1 MTDTSKLTGAKMAD
15 DVTPDIEGIVPEK
28 TPKDP
33 FLTELARLAKQN
45 NKIDPELYEKFSV
58 KRGLRNSDG
67 TGVLVGLTE
76 IGDVHGYIVSEK
88 EKVAVPG
95 RLRYRGMEIEDI
107 VAGFQKEK
115 RHGFE
120 ETAYLLLFGELP
132 RKKDLT
138 KFCHLLGKNRK
149 LPEGFAE
156 NMILKAPSNN
166 VMNKLARSVLAA
178 YSYDKTPEDRSLKN
192 ILRQCIGLIA
202 RFPTFSAYGYQA
214 KSHYYD
220 GESLY
225 IHTPDEK
232 LSTAENFLLMTRP
245 DKKYTKME
253 ADLLDLCLVL
263 HAEHGGGNNS
273 TFVAHVVTSSDTDVY
288 SSVAAAIGS
297 LKGYKHGGANIQV
310 IAMMDNIK
318 QNVKNCESEGQVA
331 DYLAKI
337 VKKEA
342 FDGSGLI
349 YGLGHAVYTISD
361 PRTDLLKKQAAKLAK
376 EKDLD
381 WEFELYSLVERLAP
395 EIFQEVKKSDKK
407 ICPNV
412 DFYSG
417 FVYRMLGI
425 PTELYT
431 PIFAIARITGW
442 CAHIIEENVS
452 GGRIIRPAY
461 KSVAEKREYI
471 PTNKR

>member
-1 MTDTSKLTGAKMAD
+1 
-15 DVTPDIEGIVPEK
+15 
-28 TPKDP
+28 
-33 FLTELARLAKQN
+33 
-45 NKIDPELYEKFSV
+45 
-58 KRGLRNSDG
+58 
-67 TGVLVGLTE
+67 
-76 IGDVHGYIVSEK
+76 
-88 EKVAVPG
+88 
-95 RLRYRGMEIEDI
+95 MEIEDI

-132 RKKDLT
+132 KKKELT
-138 KFCHLLGKNRK
+138 KFCHMLGKNRK
-149 LPEGFAE
+149 LPDGFTE

-202 RFPTFSAYGYQA
+202 RFPIFAAYGYQA

-232 LSTAENFLLMTRP
+232 LSTAENFLMLTRA
-245 DKKYTKME
+245 DKQFSKME

-273 TFVAHVVTSSDTDVY
+273 TFTTHVVTSSDTDAY
-288 SSVAAAIGS
+288 SAIAAAIGS
-297 LKGYKHGGANIQV
+297 LKGLKHGGANIQV
-310 IAMMDNIK
+310 IKMMDDIK
-318 QNVKNCESEGQVA
+318 QNVKNCESENQVA

-337 VKKEA
+337 VRKEA
-342 FDGSGLI
+342 FDGTGLI

-361 PRTDLLKKQAAKLAK
+361 PRTALIRKQAARLAK
-376 EKDLD
+376 EKDLE
-381 WEFELYSLVERLAP
+381 WEFDLYAMVERLAP
-395 EIFQEVKKSDKK
+395 GIFQKVKKSDKRV
-407 ICPNV
+407 CPNV

-431 PIFAIARITGW
+431 PLFAIARISGW
-442 CAHIIEENVS
+442 CAHLIEETVS

-461 KSVAEKREYI
+461 KSVAEEREYI
-471 PTNKR
+471 PTSKR

>member
-1 MTDTSKLTGAKMAD
+1 MAD
-15 DVTPDIEGIVPEK
+15 EQNPSIEGIVPEK
-28 TPKDP
+28 MPKDP
-33 FLTELARLAKQN
+33 FLTELARLAKDN
-45 NKIDPELYEKFSV
+45 NKIDPQLFVKYDV
-58 KRGLRNSDG
+58 KRGLRNADG

-76 IGDVHGYIVSEK
+76 IGDVHGYIINEK
-88 EKVAVPG
+88 EKVAMPG
-95 RLRYRGMEIEDI
+95 KLRYRGIEIEDI

-132 RKKDLT
+132 KKKDLT
-138 KFCHLLGKNRK
+138 KFNHLLGKHRN
-149 LPEGFAE
+149 LPEGFTE
-156 NMILKAPSNN
+156 NMILKAPGSN
-166 VMNKLARSVLAA
+166 VMNKLARSVLAS

-192 ILRQCIGLIA
+192 VLRQCIGLIA
-202 RFPTFSAYGYQA
+202 RFPTFAAYGYQA
-214 KSHYYD
+214 KAHYYD

-225 IHTPDEK
+225 IHKPDEK
-232 LSTAENFLLMTRP
+232 LSTAENFLMLTRP
-245 DKKYTKME
+245 DKKFNKIE

-273 TFVAHVVTSSDTDVY
+273 TFTTHVVASADTDVY
-288 SSVAAAIGS
+288 SAIAAAIGS

-310 IAMMDNIK
+310 IQMMEDIK
-318 QNVKNCESEGQVA
+318 KNVKNYESENQVA
-331 DYLAKI
+331 DYLTKI

-342 FDGSGLI
+342 FDGTGLI

-361 PRTDLLKKQAAKLAK
+361 PRTELLKKQAAKLAK
-376 EKDLD
+376 EKELD
-381 WEFELYSLVERLAP
+381 WEYNLYSMVERLAP
-395 EIFQEVKKSDKK
+395 EIFQEIKKSDKK
-407 ICPNV
+407 VCPNV

-431 PIFAIARITGW
+431 PIFAIARISGW
-442 CAHIIEENVS
+442 CAHLIEEIVS

-461 KSVAEKREYI
+461 KSIAEKKEYVSAS
-471 PTNKR
+471 KR

>member
-1 MTDTSKLTGAKMAD
+1 MAD
-15 DVTPDIEGIVPEK
+15 AVTPEIEGIVPEK

-45 NKIDPELYEKFSV
+45 NKIEPELFEKFDV

-76 IGDVHGYIVSEK
+76 IGDVHGYIISEK
-88 EKVAVPG
+88 EKVAVAG

-132 RKKDLT
+132 KKKDLT
-138 KFCHLLGKNRK
+138 KFCRLLGKNRV

-178 YSYDKTPEDRSLKN
+178 YSYDKTPEERSIKN

-202 RFPTFSAYGYQA
+202 RFPTFAAYGYQA

-225 IHTPDEK
+225 LHSPDEK

-245 DKKYTKME
+245 DKKYTKTE

-263 HAEHGGGNNS
+263 HADHGGGNNS

-297 LKGYKHGGANIQV
+297 LKGNKHGGANIRV
-310 IAMMDNIK
+310 IQMMDNIK
-318 QNVKNCESEGQVA
+318 QNVKNLESEGQVA

-337 VKKEA
+337 VRKEA

-361 PRTDLLKKQAAKLAK
+361 PRTELLKKQAARLAK

-381 WEFELYSLVERLAP
+381 WEFEFYSLVERLAP
-395 EIFQEVKKSDKK
+395 AVFQEVKKSQKK
-407 ICPNV
+407 VCPNV

-431 PIFAIARITGW
+431 PIFAIARIAGW

-452 GGRIIRPAY
+452 GGRIMRPAY

-471 PTNKR
+471 PTSKR

>member
-1 MTDTSKLTGAKMAD
+1 MAD
-15 DVTPDIEGIVPEK
+15 ARTPDIEGIVPEK

-33 FLTELARLAKQN
+33 FLTELARLAKES
-45 NKIDPELYEKFSV
+45 NKIDPQLFVKFDV
-58 KRGLRNSDG
+58 KRGLRNADG

-76 IGDVHGYIVSEK
+76 IGDVHGYIISEK

-95 RLRYRGMEIEDI
+95 KLRYRGMEIEDL
-107 VAGFQKEK
+107 VAGSQKEK

-120 ETAYLLLFGELP
+120 ETVYLLLFGELP
-132 RKKDLT
+132 KKRELT
-138 KFCHLLGKNRK
+138 KFTHLLGKNRK
-149 LPEGFAE
+149 LPDGFAE
-156 NMILKAPSNN
+156 NMILKAPSDN

-202 RFPTFSAYGYQA
+202 RFPTFAAYGYQA
-214 KSHYYD
+214 KAHYYD

-232 LSTAENFLLMTRP
+232 LSTAENFLMLTRA
-245 DKKYTKME
+245 DKQFTKME

-273 TFVAHVVTSSDTDVY
+273 TFTTHVVASSDTDVY
-288 SSVAAAIGS
+288 SAIAAAIGS
-297 LKGYKHGGANIQV
+297 LKGLKHGGANIQV
-310 IAMMDNIK
+310 IQMMDDIK
-318 QNVKNCESEGQVA
+318 ANVKNPTSESQLA
-331 DYLAKI
+331 DYLTKI

-342 FDGSGLI
+342 YDGTGLI

-361 PRTDLLKKQAAKLAK
+361 PRTALIKRQAAKLAK
-376 EKDLD
+376 ERELEED
-381 WEFELYSLVERLAP
+381 FEMYELVERLAP

-407 ICPNV
+407 VCPNV

-425 PTELYT
+425 PTSLYT
-431 PIFAIARITGW
+431 PLFAVARVAGW
-442 CAHIIEENVS
+442 CAHYIEERIS

-461 KSVAEKREYI
+461 KSIAEKREYVK
-471 PTNKR
+471 TSKR

>member
-1 MTDTSKLTGAKMAD
+1 
-15 DVTPDIEGIVPEK
+15 VPEK
-28 TPKDP
+28 TPRDP

-45 NKIDPELYEKFSV
+45 NKIDPELFEKYSA
-58 KRGLRNSDG
+58 KRGLRNADG

-76 IGDVHGYIVSEK
+76 IGDVHGYIISEK
-88 EKVAVPG
+88 EKVAVDG
-95 RLRYRGMEIEDI
+95 RLRYRGIEIEDI
-107 VAGFQKEK
+107 VGGFQKEK
-115 RHGFE
+115 RAGYE
-120 ETAYLLLFGELP
+120 EIAYLLLFGELP
-132 RKKDLT
+132 TKKDLT
-138 KFCHLLGKNRK
+138 KFCRLLGKNRT

-202 RFPTFSAYGYQA
+202 RFPTYAAYGYQA

-225 IHTPDEK
+225 LHTPDEK

-245 DKKYTKME
+245 DKKYTKTE
-253 ADLLDLCLVL
+253 AELLDLCLVL

-273 TFVAHVVTSSDTDVY
+273 TFVAHVVTSADTDVY

-310 IAMMDNIK
+310 VAMMEDIK
-318 QNVKNCESEGQVA
+318 QNVKNYDDEDEVA

-337 VKKEA
+337 LNRQA
-342 FDGSGLI
+342 FDGTGLI
-349 YGLGHAVYTISD
+349 YGMGHAVYTLSD
-361 PRTDLLKKQAAKLAK
+361 PRAVLLKKQAARLAK
-376 EKDLD
+376 EKDLE
-381 WEFELYSLVERLAP
+381 WEFNLYSLVERLAP
-395 EIFQEVKKSDKK
+395 EVFKKVKQSEKSV
-407 ICPNV
+407 CANV
-412 DFYSG
+412 DLYSG

-425 PTELYT
+425 PAELY
-431 PIFAIARITGW
+431 
-442 CAHIIEENVS
+442 AHILLRKTS
-452 GGRIIRPAY
+452 A
-461 KSVAEKREYI
+461 AAA
-471 PTNKR
+471 

>member
-1 MTDTSKLTGAKMAD
+1 MAKAE
-15 DVTPDIEGIVPEK
+15 TPDIEGIVPEK

-33 FLTELARLAKQN
+33 FLTELARLAREN
-45 NKIDPELYEKFSV
+45 NRIDPDLYEEYGV
-58 KRGLRNSDG
+58 KRGLRNADG
-67 TGVLVGLTE
+67 TGVLAGLTQ
-76 IGDVHGYIVSEK
+76 IGDVHGYIVNEGEK
-88 EKVAVPG
+88 EAIPG
-95 RLRYRGMEIEDI
+95 RLRYRGMEIEDL
-107 VAGFQKEK
+107 VAGSQKEK

-120 ETAYLLLFGELP
+120 ETVYLLLFGELP
-132 RKKDLT
+132 KKRELT
-138 KFCHLLGKNRK
+138 KFTHLLGKNRK
-149 LPEGFAE
+149 LPDGFAE
-156 NMILKAPSNN
+156 NMILKAPSDN

-202 RFPTFSAYGYQA
+202 RFPTFAAYGYQA
-214 KSHYYD
+214 KAHYYD

-232 LSTAENFLLMTRP
+232 LSTAENFLMLTRA
-245 DKKYTKME
+245 DKQFTKME

-273 TFVAHVVTSSDTDVY
+273 TFTTHVVASSDTDVY
-288 SSVAAAIGS
+288 SAIAAAIGS
-297 LKGYKHGGANIQV
+297 LKGLKHGGANIQV
-310 IAMMDNIK
+310 IQMMDDIK
-318 QNVKNCESEGQVA
+318 ANVKNPTSESQLA
-331 DYLAKI
+331 DYLTKI

-342 FDGSGLI
+342 YDGTGLI

-361 PRTDLLKKQAAKLAK
+361 PRTALIKRQAAKLAK
-376 EKDLD
+376 ERELEED
-381 WEFELYSLVERLAP
+381 FEMYELVERLAP

-407 ICPNV
+407 VCPNV

-425 PTELYT
+425 PTSLYT
-431 PIFAIARITGW
+431 PLFAVARVAGW
-442 CAHIIEENVS
+442 CAHYIEERIS

-461 KSVAEKREYI
+461 KSIAEKREYVK
-471 PTNKR
+471 TSKR

>member
-1 MTDTSKLTGAKMAD
+1 MAD
-15 DVTPDIEGIVPEK
+15 ARTPDIEGIVPEK

-33 FLTELARLAKQN
+33 FLTELTRLAREN
-45 NKIDPELYEKFSV
+45 NRIAPELYEQYGV
-58 KRGLRNSDG
+58 KRGLRNADG
-67 TGVLVGLTE
+67 TGVLAGLTQ
-76 IGDVHGYIVSEK
+76 IGDVHGYIVNEGEK
-88 EKVAVPG
+88 EAIPG
-95 RLRYRGMEIEDI
+95 RLRYRGMEIEDL
-107 VAGFQKEK
+107 VAGSQKEK

-120 ETAYLLLFGELP
+120 ETVYLLLFGELP
-132 RKKDLT
+132 KKRDLT
-138 KFCHLLGKNRK
+138 KFTHLLGKNRK
-149 LPEGFAE
+149 LPDGFAE
-156 NMILKAPSNN
+156 NMILKAPSDN

-202 RFPTFSAYGYQA
+202 RFPVFAAYGYQA

-225 IHTPDEK
+225 IHSPDEK
-232 LSTAENFLLMTRP
+232 LSTAENFLMLTRP
-245 DKKYTKME
+245 DKQFTKME

-273 TFVAHVVTSSDTDVY
+273 TFTTRVVASSDTDIY
-288 SSVAAAIGS
+288 SAIAAAIGS
-297 LKGYKHGGANIQV
+297 LKGLKHGGANIQV
-310 IAMMDNIK
+310 IQMMDDIK
-318 QNVKNCESEGQVA
+318 QNVKNPTSESQLA
-331 DYLAKI
+331 DYLTKI

-342 FDGSGLI
+342 YDGTGLI

-361 PRTDLLKKQAAKLAK
+361 PRTALIKKQAAKLAK
-376 EKDLD
+376 ERGMDED
-381 WEFELYSLVERLAP
+381 FEMYEIVERIAP

-407 ICPNV
+407 VCPNV

-425 PTELYT
+425 PTSLYT
-431 PIFAIARITGW
+431 PLFAVARVGGW
-442 CAHIIEENVS
+442 CAHYIEERIS

-461 KSVAEKREYI
+461 KSIAPKREYVK
-471 PTNKR
+471 TSKR

>member
-1 MTDTSKLTGAKMAD
+1 MAESVKPIRQAQD
-15 DVTPDIEGIVPEK
+15 RPDIDEIVPEK
-28 TPKDP
+28 MHKDP
-33 FLTELARLAKQN
+33 FLMELARLAKQN
-45 NKIDPELYEKFSV
+45 NKIAPELFEKFDV
-58 KRGLRNSDG
+58 KRGLRNADG

-76 IGDVHGYIVSEK
+76 IGDVHGYIISEK
-88 EKVAVPG
+88 EKVAVEG
-95 RLRYRGMEIEDI
+95 RLRYRGIEIEDI

-115 RHGFE
+115 RPGYE

-132 RKKDLT
+132 KKKDLT
-138 KFCHLLGKNRK
+138 KFCHLLGKNRS

-178 YSYDKTPEDRSLKN
+178 YSYDKTPEERSLKN

-202 RFPTFSAYGYQA
+202 RFPVFAAYGYQA
-214 KSHYYD
+214 KVHYYD
-220 GESLY
+220 GQSLY
-225 IHTPDEK
+225 IHSPDEK
-232 LSTAENFLLMTRP
+232 LSTAENFLMLIRP
-245 DKKYTKME
+245 DKQYTKTE
-253 ADLLDLCLVL
+253 AELLDLCLVL

-310 IAMMDNIK
+310 VQMMEDIK
-318 QNVKNCESEGQVA
+318 KNVKKYDDEGEVA
-331 DYLAKI
+331 DYIAKI
-337 VKKEA
+337 IKKEA
-342 FDGSGLI
+342 FDGTGLI
-349 YGLGHAVYTISD
+349 YGMGHAVYTISD
-361 PRTDLLKKQAAKLAK
+361 PRAALLKKQAARLAK
-376 EKDLD
+376 EKDLE

-395 EIFQEVKKSDKK
+395 EVLKKVKQSGKTVCS
-407 ICPNV
+407 NV
-412 DFYSG
+412 DLYSG

-425 PTELYT
+425 PAELYT
-431 PIFAIARITGW
+431 PLFAISRVAGW

-461 KSVAEKREYI
+461 KSVAEKKEYI
-471 PTNKR
+471 PLSKR

>member
-1 MTDTSKLTGAKMAD
+1 MAENI
-15 DVTPDIEGIVPEK
+15 TPDIEGIVPEK
-28 TPKDP
+28 TSKDP
-33 FLTELARLAKQN
+33 FLTELARLTKQN
-45 NKIDPELYEKFSV
+45 NKIEPELFGKFDV
-58 KRGLRNSDG
+58 KRGLRNADG

-76 IGDVHGYIVSEK
+76 IGDVHGYIISEK
-88 EKVAVPG
+88 EKVAVEG
-95 RLRYRGMEIEDI
+95 RLRYRGIEIEDI
-107 VAGFQKEK
+107 VTGFQKEK
-115 RHGFE
+115 RSGYE
-120 ETAYLLLFGELP
+120 ETAYLLMFGELP
-132 RKKDLT
+132 KKKDLT
-138 KFCHLLGKNRK
+138 KFCHLLGKNRM

-202 RFPTFSAYGYQA
+202 RFPTFAAYGYQA

-225 IHTPDEK
+225 LHTPDEK

-245 DKKYTKME
+245 DKKYTKTE
-253 ADLLDLCLVL
+253 AELLDLCLVL
-263 HAEHGGGNNS
+263 HSEHGGGNNS
-273 TFVAHVVTSSDTDVY
+273 TFVAHVVTSADTDVY

-310 IAMMDNIK
+310 VQMMENIK
-318 QNVKNCESEGQVA
+318 RNVKKYDDEGEVA

-337 VKKEA
+337 IKKEA
-342 FDGSGLI
+342 FDGTGLV
-349 YGLGHAVYTISD
+349 YGMGHAVYTISD
-361 PRTDLLKKQAAKLAK
+361 PRAALLKKQAARLAK
-376 EKDLD
+376 EKDLE
-381 WEFELYSLVERLAP
+381 WEFELYSLVEALAP
-395 EIFQEVKKSDKK
+395 QVLKKIKQSDKTV
-407 ICPNV
+407 CSNV
-412 DFYSG
+412 DLYSG

-425 PTELYT
+425 PADLYT
-431 PIFAIARITGW
+431 PLFAISRVAGW
-442 CAHIIEENVS
+442 CAHILEENVS

-471 PTNKR
+471 PLSKR

>member
-1 MTDTSKLTGAKMAD
+1 MAEV
-15 DVTPDIEGIVPEK
+15 VTPDIEGIVPEK

-33 FLTELARLAKQN
+33 FLTELAKLAKQN
-45 NKIDPELYEKFSV
+45 NKIDPELYEKYSV
-58 KRGLRNSDG
+58 KRGLRNADG

-88 EKVAVPG
+88 EKVPVEG
-95 RLRYRGMEIEDI
+95 KLRYRGMEIDDI

-138 KFCHLLGKNRK
+138 KFCHLLGRNRS
-149 LPEGFAE
+149 LPEGFTE

-178 YSYDKTPEDRSLKN
+178 YSYDKTPEDRSLKS

-220 GESLY
+220 GQSLY
-225 IHTPDEK
+225 LHSPDEK
-232 LSTAENFLLMTRP
+232 LSTAENFLMLTRP
-245 DKKYTKME
+245 DKKYTKTE
-253 ADLLDLCLVL
+253 AELLDLCLVL

-288 SSVAAAIGS
+288 SAVAAAIGS
-297 LKGYKHGGANIQV
+297 LKGSKHGGANIQV
-310 IAMMDNIK
+310 IAMMDDIK
-318 QNVKNCESEGQVA
+318 QNVKNCESENQVA

-342 FDGSGLI
+342 FDNSGLI

-361 PRTDLLKKQAAKLAK
+361 PRTELLKKQAAKLAK
-376 EKDLD
+376 EKDIE

-395 EIFQEVKKSDKK
+395 EIFREIKKSDKK

-431 PIFAIARITGW
+431 PIFAIARIAGW

-461 KSVAEKREYI
+461 KNVAEKREYI
-471 PTNKR
+471 PIAKR